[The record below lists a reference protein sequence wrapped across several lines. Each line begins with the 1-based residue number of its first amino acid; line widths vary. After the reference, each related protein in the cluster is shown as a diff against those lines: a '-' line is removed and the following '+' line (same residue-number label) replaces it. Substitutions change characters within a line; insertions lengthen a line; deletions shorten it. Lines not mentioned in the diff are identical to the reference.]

1 MAFATIAAIA
11 TIVGAGVGI
20 SSANKSKRSSR
31 IAADASKRQQKTA
44 ARRSQRQAMRQA
56 QIRRAQMR
64 AQGEAQGMSGGSA
77 LGGAYGGLSSN
88 LGAALGYSTQQTATS
103 GIIGDQTAAASRYS
117 GLSQMGFGMMNLGL
131 KYGGGD
137 FLQGSPSN
145 VRPSSFSVPSTPY
158 SSIAKTG
165 GAS

>member
-1 MAFATIAAIA
+1 MVAFSTFIAIA
-11 TIVGAGVGI
+11 GIGIGV
-20 SSANKSKRSSR
+20 SQAKKSQKSAR

-64 AQGEAQGMSGGSA
+64 AQGEAQGMGGGSA

-131 KYGGGD
+131 KYGGADGIKR
-137 FLQGSPSN
+137 LLGGETTIPEK
-145 VRPSSFSVPSTPY
+145 STQD
-158 SSIAKTG
+158 
-165 GAS
+165 

>member
-1 MAFATIAAIA
+1 MVAFSTFIAIA
-11 TIVGAGVGI
+11 GIGIGV
-20 SSANKSKRSSR
+20 SQAKKSQKSAR

-56 QIRRAQMR
+56 QIRRAQLR
-64 AQGEAQGMSGGSA
+64 AQGEAQGMGGGSA

-88 LGAALGYSTQQTATS
+88 LGAALGYSSQQTATS

-131 KYGGGD
+131 KYGGANEKKD
-137 FLQGSPSN
+137 S
-145 VRPSSFSVPSTPY
+145 
-158 SSIAKTG
+158 
-165 GAS
+165 

>member
-1 MAFATIAAIA
+1 MVAFSTFIA
-11 TIVGAGVGI
+11 IVGAGIGV
-20 SSANKSKRSSR
+20 SQANKSKKASR

-64 AQGEAQGMSGGSA
+64 AQGEAQGMGGGSA

-88 LGAALGYSTQQTATS
+88 LGAALGYSSQQTATS

-131 KYGGGD
+131 KYGGAD
-137 FLQGSPSN
+137 FLQKPDSSTTSPSFQN
-145 VRPSSFSVPSTPY
+145 TTAAGREEY
-158 SSIAKTG
+158 
-165 GAS
+165 

>member
-1 MAFATIAAIA
+1 MVAFSTFIAIA
-11 TIVGAGVGI
+11 GIGIGV
-20 SSANKSKRSSR
+20 SQAKKSQKSAR

-56 QIRRAQMR
+56 QIRRAQLR
-64 AQGEAQGMSGGSA
+64 AQGEAQGMGGGSA

-88 LGAALGYSTQQTATS
+88 LGAALGYSSQQTATS

-131 KYGGGD
+131 KYGGAD
-137 FLQGSPSN
+137 FLQKPDSSPQGLPMDSSSSKGY
-145 VRPSSFSVPSTPY
+145 PS
-158 SSIAKTG
+158 
-165 GAS
+165 